1 MTKKQCKA
9 VAMALEQR
17 RQRVY
22 VVTGD
27 TASEEMVA
35 TVTQWKASKYGSR
48 SILVTTSVGEVGISN
63 DNCTF
68 LIVYGGAYS
77 LVSLVQAF
85 GRVGRQG

>member
-1 MTKKQCKA
+1 MTKNQCKA
-9 VAMALEQR
+9 VAMALAQR

-27 TASEEMVA
+27 SFPADMKNK
-35 TVTQWKASKYGSR
+35 VTQWKASKYGSR